1 MSTST
6 THKIVIGDCR
16 RMSEV
21 ADASVH
27 LVVTSPP
34 YWQIKDYGHDG
45 QIGFHD
51 TYGQYVNHLALVW
64 QECARVLH
72 PGCRLCINVG
82 DQFARAKH
90 YGTYQVIPIRTEIV
104 KACQA
109 LGLVSMGAIIWQKV
123 TTCRTTGG
131 ASIMGSYPY
140 PRNGIIKID
149 YEFILLFK
157 KPGKA
162 PKPTPEVKAASR
174 LTKEEWNTFFY
185 GHWTVPGERQHA
197 HAAPFPEELPRR
209 LIKMFTFV
217 SDTVL
222 DPFVGSGTTAVAA
235 RNLGRHSIGYEI
247 NPTYRDIIEARFNEC
262 PLLRETEGELT
273 FVAPAAPT
281 TDFARRIEA
290 LPYALKPEDHASPQ
304 AEVSAPRKR
313 NEAETP
319 GPPTFKVA
327 EVLGADRVRLDSGG
341 TVRLL
346 GVAVES
352 RRAHDA
358 AEFLRAATKGHRVFF
373 QTDDAAEADA
383 DGVTGYLYLTNR
395 THLNAH
401 LIKKG
406 LARADRSREYRF
418 RKRFIRY
425 EAAAAPP

>member
-1 MSTST
+1 MPT

-16 RMSEV
+16 CMSEV

-34 YWQIKDYGHDG
+34 YWQIKDYGHRG

-51 TYGQYVNHLALVW
+51 TYEQYVNHLALVW

-123 TTCRTTGG
+123 TTCQTSGG
-131 ASIMGSYPY
+131 ATIMGSYPY

-157 KPGKA
+157 KPGAA
-162 PKPTPEVKAASR
+162 PRPLPEAKAASR
-174 LTKEEWNTFFY
+174 LTKDEWNTCFY
-185 GHWTVPGERQHA
+185 GHWNFPGERRHA

-222 DPFVGSGTTAVAA
+222 DPFAGSGTTAVAA
-235 RNLGRHSIGYEI
+235 RDLGRHSIGYEI
-247 NPTYRDIIEARFNEC
+247 NTAYREIIETRFNEHALF
-262 PLLRETEGELT
+262 PDAGTELT
-273 FVAPAAPT
+273 FVAPSTRT
-281 TDFARRIEA
+281 TDFDRRIQA
-290 LPYALKPEDHASPQ
+290 LPYALDPSGASPEAKASTPRRQ
-304 AEVSAPRKR
+304 ETAGAPR
-313 NEAETP
+313 
-319 GPPTFKVA
+319 PTTFRVA
-327 EVLGADRVRLDSGG
+327 AVLGGDSVRLDNGA
-341 TVRLL
+341 TLRLL
-346 GVAVES
+346 GVTVDGP
-352 RRAHDA
+352 RAHDA
-358 AEFLRAATKGHRVFF
+358 AEFLRSAAKGHRVFF
-373 QTDDAAEADA
+373 QTDDAMPAD
-383 DGVTGYLYLTNR
+383 DDTVTGYLYLANR

-425 EAAAAPP
+425 EAAASS